1 MPRTNATTPVG
12 VKQLREP
19 IGAERERARK
29 LPIRELAYLVL
40 KLNVVRQLAFAA
52 ILTSALFVSGAQ
64 LSATGCPVAS
74 APIAKACQMGCCA
87 NKACCKTS
95 HERTGPPAQPLVKAG
110 AAQQNMSAM
119 PAAIAVALVT
129 PVATARLHVFS
140 SADGP
145 AHSPPPLAL
154 TCIRLI

>member
-87 NKACCKTS
+87 NKCCCADSEKN
-95 HERTGPPAQPLVKAG
+95 HNLPPI
-110 AAQQNMSAM
+110 
-119 PAAIAVALVT
+119 PAAKDSVSNYGLAAVLASSSTMVNFPFQPVELRLDFSATSLRTSVPRPALLCT
-129 PVATARLHVFS
+129 F
-140 SADGP
+140 
-145 AHSPPPLAL
+145 
-154 TCIRLI
+154 LI